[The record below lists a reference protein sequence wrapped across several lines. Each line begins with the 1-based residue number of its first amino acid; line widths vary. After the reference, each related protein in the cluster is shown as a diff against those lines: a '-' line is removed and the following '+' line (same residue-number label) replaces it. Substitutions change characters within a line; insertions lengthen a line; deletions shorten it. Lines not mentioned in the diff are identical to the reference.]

1 MKYRGGSAYTP
12 ACLFYSLRRGV
23 AASFAALQ
31 RKEIVMAEQV
41 TDASFES
48 VVLKSE
54 MPVLLDFW
62 APWCGPCRAVGP
74 IIDELAKEYEGKVR
88 VVKMNV
94 DENPATPTKFG
105 IRAIPT
111 LVLFKNGETVEQVTG
126 AVTKAAMK
134 ELIDSKALA

>member
-1 MKYRGGSAYTP
+1 M
-12 ACLFYSLRRGV
+12 V
-23 AASFAALQ
+23 
-31 RKEIVMAEQV
+31 KEILSGQ
-41 TDASFES
+41 FEREVLGAAKP
-48 VVLKSE
+48 VVA
-54 MPVLLDFW
+54 DFW

-111 LVLFKNGETVEQVTG
+111 LVVFKNGETVEQITG
-126 AVTKAAMK
+126 AVTKVAMK
-134 ELIDSKALA
+134 ELLDSKVLA